1 MIIIAESAAYDQLN
15 YGGCSKYQMTA
26 FCVLKYLI
34 LSPVCGLK
42 KNKRPKEDPSS
53 SSRMKRSPKEQ
64 KKGGKRKKKSS
75 GKSNSLKGKR
85 KQNKNPKK
93 TFKKTRKLK
102 QTEVEDLS
110 DVRTGLIWPWIAS
123 ITVSGEVTCT
133 GYIIS
138 SRIVITVTRCFKS
151 LDSNRW

>member
-1 MIIIAESAAYDQLN
+1 
-15 YGGCSKYQMTA
+15 
-26 FCVLKYLI
+26 
-34 LSPVCGLK
+34 
-42 KNKRPKEDPSS
+42 
-53 SSRMKRSPKEQ
+53 MKRSPKEQ
-64 KKGGKRKKKSS
+64 KRGGKRKKKSS

-138 SRIVITVTRCFKS
+138 SRIVITVTRCFTS
-151 LDSNRW
+151 LDSNR